1 MKIFFRIILRFF
13 GFFIRGLGRL
23 SHLIFNPDLSRNLS
37 FVFNV
42 LYSGRISRSLKLS
55 GKNLLISYP
64 LYLLGGKNIS
74 IGDNFIS
81 YSRLRL
87 EAHTSFLTQIFNPI
101 LSIGNNV
108 AINYDCHIGC
118 INKVIIGDNVLIA
131 SKVFITDHFHGNT
144 TKDIIGTPPSQRKLI
159 SKGPVIIENNVWIGE
174 NVSIMPNVIIG
185 ENSIIGANSV
195 VTKSVPKNTV
205 VAGIPAIII
214 KTI

>member
-1 MKIFFRIILRFF
+1 MRIFFRIIARFL
-13 GFFIRGLGRL
+13 GLLLRGLGRL

-37 FVFNV
+37 FIFNV
-42 LYSGRISRSLKLS
+42 FYSGRISRSLKFS

-64 LYLLGGKNIS
+64 IYLHGGENIS
-74 IGDNFIS
+74 IGNNFIS

-87 EAHTSFLTQIFNPI
+87 EAHPSFLTQIFNPI
-101 LSIGNNV
+101 ISIGNNV

-118 INKVIIGDNVLIA
+118 INKVVIGDNVLIA
-131 SKVFITDHFHGNT
+131 SKVFITDHFHGST
-144 TKDIIGTPPSQRKLI
+144 TKDIIGTPPSQRELI

-205 VAGIPAIII
+205 VAGIPAAII
-214 KTI
+214 KMI